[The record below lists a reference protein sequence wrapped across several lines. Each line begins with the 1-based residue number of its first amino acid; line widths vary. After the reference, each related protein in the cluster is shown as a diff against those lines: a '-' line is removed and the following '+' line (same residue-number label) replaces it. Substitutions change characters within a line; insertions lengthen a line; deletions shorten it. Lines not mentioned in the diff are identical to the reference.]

1 MQLLHK
7 LQPKPVLRLDGCH
20 ARNEF
25 SVANTTSGHFYGF
38 LGTFNAREADEP
50 RRGHQD
56 VRLILG
62 NQLSA
67 FLVDPFNQVKL
78 TFGDLFFDKLID
90 RCIFTHQRLIGHQR
104 RDKGQGFRQFALQA
118 G

>member
-1 MQLLHK
+1 M
-7 LQPKPVLRLDGCH
+7 RLDGRH
-20 ARNEF
+20 SPQKLAVPNATGGYF
-25 SVANTTSGHFYGF
+25 DGF
-38 LGTFNAREADEP
+38 LSTLNAREANEP
-50 RRGHQD
+50 SRRHQD

-62 NQLSA
+62 NEFSA

-78 TFGDLFFDKLID
+78 TLGDLFFDKLID